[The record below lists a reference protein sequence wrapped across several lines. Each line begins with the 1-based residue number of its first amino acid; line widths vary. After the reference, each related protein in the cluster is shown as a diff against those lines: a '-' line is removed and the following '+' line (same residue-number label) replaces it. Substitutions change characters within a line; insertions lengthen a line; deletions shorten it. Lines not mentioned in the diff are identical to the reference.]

1 MVGTYEH
8 NVDSKNRIII
18 PAKFREALGESFYLT
33 IGYDRSIRAFSD
45 EEFEKYKKNI
55 DEAPEEDASV
65 RELRRF
71 LYAFTDHLELDKQG
85 RIVIPSRLK
94 AFSMI
99 QDEVVIVGQS
109 KYVEIWA
116 KENWSWDFDFEG
128 NDPNNLLSSIAK
140 YKNPPVANS

>member
-18 PAKFREALGESFYLT
+18 P
-33 IGYDRSIRAFSD
+33 
-45 EEFEKYKKNI
+45 
-55 DEAPEEDASV
+55 APEEDASV